1 MSTRQAKSVAIVRLI
16 GWHLSQ
22 PIGFLVALFSAVCR
36 VTAHQRDISC
46 YIAVRE
52 LLYLVAVLRAA
63 HMCPAFLLLSL
74 RTTWQTTSRWSRRL
88 GYLCAYVFAPHHYVI
103 LCLWRCGA
111 LADVTARVVTV
122 FMVVSDCFGLCS
134 LGIFLKES
142 SVVVPPKALLV
153 GYSITAVG
161 FAFATTIACMWSAS
175 NAVDTTLSKMARFC
189 HALSALAVLILML
202 VVAWHYLLVVIVQ

>member
-1 MSTRQAKSVAIVRLI
+1 
-16 GWHLSQ
+16 
-22 PIGFLVALFSAVCR
+22 
-36 VTAHQRDISC
+36 
-46 YIAVRE
+46 
-52 LLYLVAVLRAA
+52 
-63 HMCPAFLLLSL
+63 
-74 RTTWQTTSRWSRRL
+74 
-88 GYLCAYVFAPHHYVI
+88 
-103 LCLWRCGA
+103 
-111 LADVTARVVTV
+111 
-122 FMVVSDCFGLCS
+122 MVVSDCFGLCS